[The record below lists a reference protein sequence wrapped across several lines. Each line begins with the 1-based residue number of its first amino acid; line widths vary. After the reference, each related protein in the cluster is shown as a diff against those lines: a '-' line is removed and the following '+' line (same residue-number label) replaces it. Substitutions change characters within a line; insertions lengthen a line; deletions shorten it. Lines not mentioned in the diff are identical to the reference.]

1 VAYLVQRAF
10 KAEAL
15 GRVLDME
22 TPTSAIVFCRTRLEV
37 DELTEAM
44 NAHGYRAE
52 ALHGGF
58 AQEQRDR
65 VMGRFRA
72 NKADLL
78 IATDVA
84 ARGLDIQHVSHVV
97 NFDVPTEPD
106 GYIHR
111 IGRTGRAGREGV
123 AITFVEPREQRLLR
137 NIQQA
142 TQQKIPVE
150 NIPTVADLR
159 NRRLELTR
167 ASLRETL
174 VAGELDAYR
183 QLVTELASEHDA
195 MDVAAAAVKLAH
207 LASHEEGEAKGEEQD
222 LPLVAPPSER
232 HAPRDERFERKA
244 KKRGPRAHGFEVAR
258 LFIGAGRL
266 DSLRPGDLVG
276 AIANEA
282 GIDGEAIGAIKI
294 ADRFALVE
302 VPEEFAEIVIQA
314 LRNTQIRGRRVTV
327 RRDLMS

>member
-1 VAYLVQRAF
+1 
-10 KAEAL
+10 
-15 GRVLDME
+15 ME

-58 AQEQRDR
+58 AQDQRDR

-84 ARGLDIQHVSHVV
+84 ARGLDIEHLSHVV
-97 NFDVPTEPD
+97 NYDVPTEPD
-106 GYIHR
+106 AYIHR

-123 AITFVEPREQRLLR
+123 AITLVEPREQRLLR

-142 TQQKIPVE
+142 TQQEISIE
-150 NIPTVADLR
+150 TIPTVADLR

-167 ASLRETL
+167 ASLREAL
-174 VAGELDAYR
+174 VAGELEPYR
-183 QLVTELASEHDA
+183 ALVTELASEHDA

-207 LASHEEGEAKGEEQD
+207 LSSHEESDAKGEEQD
-222 LPLVAPPSER
+222 LPLIAPPAAGER
-232 HAPRDERFERKA
+232 SGFDARYERKA
-244 KKRGPRAHGFEVAR
+244 KKRGPRAHGFDVAR
-258 LFIGAGRL
+258 LFIGAGRI
-266 DSLRPGDLVG
+266 DNLRPGDLVG

-302 VPEEFAEIVIQA
+302 VPEEFADIVIQA

>member
-1 VAYLVQRAF
+1 MQQR
-10 KAEAL
+10 
-15 GRVLDME
+15 
-22 TPTSAIVFCRTRLEV
+22 
-37 DELTEAM
+37 
-44 NAHGYRAE
+44 
-52 ALHGGF
+52 
-58 AQEQRDR
+58 QRDAVMNR
-65 VMGRFRA
+65 VRSG
-72 NKADLL
+72 KTDLL
-78 IATDVA
+78 MATDVA
-84 ARGLDIQHVSHVV
+84 ARGLDIEHVSHVV

-142 TQQKIPVE
+142 TQQKIPIE

-174 VAGELDAYR
+174 VAGELDVYR

-207 LASHEEGEAKGEEQD
+207 LSSHQEGDEKGEEQD
-222 LPLVAPPSER
+222 LPLVSAPAER

>member
-1 VAYLVQRAF
+1 
-10 KAEAL
+10 
-15 GRVLDME
+15 ME
-22 TPTSAIVFCRTRLEV
+22 TPTSAIVFCRTRIEV

-142 TQQKIPVE
+142 TQQKIPIE

-174 VAGELDAYR
+174 LAGELDVYR

-207 LASHEEGEAKGEEQD
+207 LASHQEGDAQGAEQD
-222 LPLVAPPSER
+222 LPLTAPRDENRP
-232 HAPRDERFERKA
+232 PRDERFERKA